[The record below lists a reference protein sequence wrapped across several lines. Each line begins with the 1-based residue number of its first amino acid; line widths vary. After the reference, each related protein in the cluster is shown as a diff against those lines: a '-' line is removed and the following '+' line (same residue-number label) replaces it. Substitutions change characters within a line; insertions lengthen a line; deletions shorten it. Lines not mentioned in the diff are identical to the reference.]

1 MPSMQPCS
9 FSCANERFRPK
20 SDVNTMSAHRRPPL
34 ICSTSVVC
42 EVCAS
47 AAPYT
52 MITKSA

>member
-1 MPSMQPCS
+1 MQPCS

-52 MITKSA
+52 MITSSA